1 MGHSLLVECER
12 LSRKGQH
19 PPRVSYWWPEAGWGQ
34 LGSMLSE
41 ATPPPQAVRQA
52 ARGWAEGYRSQPG
65 LSAFLLLQMPPS
77 VHLPLREGTRMQLW
91 RHLLQEVFL
100 IAPHSRIAGASI
112 L

>member
-1 MGHSLLVECER
+1 MGKVLVERER

-19 PPRVSYWWPEAGWGQ
+19 PPRVSYWWPESGWGQ

-41 ATPPPQAVRQA
+41 ATPPPQAGRQA
-52 ARGWAEGYRSQPG
+52 ARGWAEGDRSRSG
-65 LSAFLLLQMPPS
+65 LSAFLLLQMPPRA
-77 VHLPLREGTRMQLW
+77 HLPLREGSRMQLW

-100 IAPHSRIAGASI
+100 IAPHSRMAGASV